1 MSFEIPDLPAAGP
14 VTRVGPGEVRVGE
27 YSFCADQMNDG
38 TLERELSYLAALL
51 AAKEF
56 LAAEA
61 RDEEARRRGPRSHCG
76 SPRNARRSGGG
87 APTH

>member
-1 MSFEIPDLPAAGP
+1 MECGP
-14 VTRVGPGEVRVGE
+14 
-27 YSFCADQMNDG
+27 YSFCAEQMNDG

-56 LAAEA
+56 FAAEA
-61 RDEEARRRGPRSHCG
+61 RDEEAAAAARRRGPRSHCG